1 MNKISAMPAQ
11 PALPPLPPCP
21 LDGEKER
28 LLAALEQNSGLVLSA
43 SPGAGKSSRVPLWLL
58 DAPWLCGRNVLLLEP
73 RRVAARALARYMA
86 ALLGEKVGHTVGL
99 RMRDE
104 NCTGPHTRIEVLTEG
119 VLTRML
125 QEQPDLPDTACVIF
139 DEFHERS
146 LTADTGLALCLES
159 QTVLRPDLRLVV
171 MSATLDVQAV
181 SGLMGQCPIIHSPG
195 RGFPVDVRHLP
206 LTLQAGRLSPSAGGA
221 GALWQHMAGAILA
234 LMQKE
239 PGSLLAFLPGTG
251 EIRQTAALLEERL
264 PPDVCLHTL
273 HGNLSA
279 TQQDEAIAPAPPG
292 KRKVV
297 LATSIAETSLTI
309 EGVRMVVDAG
319 LARLSRF
326 DPASG
331 LSRLVTERVSLAGAD
346 QRTGRAGRTEPGIC
360 CRLWGREEERGMR
373 PHIRPEILDADLSG
387 LLLQLAAW
395 GTPDP
400 AAMLWL
406 DPPPPAHIAT
416 ARQCL
421 ELLEAFT
428 PDGKLSG
435 LGQRMAALPLEPR
448 AGRMLLWGA
457 QHGHGPLA
465 CCLAALLEEKDP
477 LTQTPRREN
486 RGAPNPHHTDSDL
499 ALRLDW
505 LCRAPLRAT
514 AAPAREHARERIRR
528 QSLRLS
534 RILARI
540 MSADSRPA
548 PDTNRGTH
556 QGQHDASGLFAE
568 ALADADALGLLAAV
582 AWPEYVAMLQPGG
595 QKSGGGAPMHT
606 YLMRNGRAA
615 RLLQSDSL
623 ARSEF
628 LAVAQVDGALPHG
641 RIRLAASLCATD
653 IEELFSAQT
662 VEENTTSITDAGNV
676 IARRQRRLGAI
687 LLEDAPLPRPDPE
700 HVAAALCAHVR
711 KRGPACLPWSDQT
724 LQWRARIAL
733 MHELEPDCWPSV
745 NDAALL
751 DSLEAW
757 LGPFMTNCTS
767 LAALSDEAFFAA
779 LRGLLSGNSGRLLDR
794 LAPTHWQAPSG
805 AQRPI
810 TYGEEG
816 GPTLDVKLQEMFG
829 CVDTPCIAGGRI
841 PLLLRLNSPAGRPL
855 QVTRD
860 LAHFWRNGYPAVRS
874 EMRGRYP
881 RHPWPEDPL
890 TATATALTKKKL
902 AASGKS

>member
-1 MNKISAMPAQ
+1 MNKNSAM

-21 LDGEKER
+21 LDQER
-28 LLAALEQNSGLVLSA
+28 QHLLAALEQNCGLVLSA

-58 DAPWLCGRNVLLLEP
+58 AAPWLRGRNVLLLEP

-86 ALLGEKVGHTVGL
+86 ALLGENVGHTVGL

-104 NCTGPHTRIEVLTEG
+104 NRTGPHTRIEVVTEG

-125 QEQPDLPDTACVIF
+125 QEQPDLPATACVIF

-146 LTADTGLALCLES
+146 LAADMGLALCLES
-159 QTVLRPDLRLVV
+159 RAVLRPDLRLVV

-181 SGLMGQCPIIHSPG
+181 SDLMGQCPAIHSPG
-195 RGFPVDVRHLP
+195 RCHPVDLHYLP
-206 LTLQAGRLSPSAGGA
+206 HTLQTGGKISSAGGSF
-221 GALWQHMAGAILA
+221 ALWQHMASVILT
-234 LMQKE
+234 LLQKE
-239 PGSLLAFLPGTG
+239 PGSLLAFLPGAG
-251 EIRQTAALLEERL
+251 EIRQTASFLEERL
-264 PPDVCLHTL
+264 PPDVLLHSL

-279 TQQDEAIAPAPPG
+279 AQQDAAIAPAPPG

-326 DPASG
+326 APASG

-360 CRLWGREEERGMR
+360 CRLWAKEEEKGMR
-373 PHIRPEILDADLSG
+373 PHIRPEILDADLTG

-395 GTPDP
+395 GASDP
-400 AAMLWL
+400 SAMPWL
-406 DPPPPAHIAT
+406 DAPPLPHLAV

-421 ELLEAFT
+421 ELLGAFT
-428 PDGKLSG
+428 PAGKPTDLG
-435 LGQRMAALPLEPR
+435 LRMAALPLEPR
-448 AGRMLLWGA
+448 SARMLLWGV

-465 CCLAALLEEKDP
+465 CCLAALLEERDP
-477 LTQTPRREN
+477 LANTQRPEK
-486 RGAPNPHHTDSDL
+486 RGQWGWRQTDSDL

-505 LCRAPLRAT
+505 LCRSPHQGAT
-514 AAPAREHARERIRR
+514 APAREHARQRVRR
-528 QSLRLS
+528 QSLRLT
-534 RILARI
+534 RLLAQI
-540 MSADSRPA
+540 MKTDHDPSPI
-548 PDTNRGTH
+548 PDHKQNA
-556 QGQHDASGLFAE
+556 ASGLFAD
-568 ALADADALGLLAAV
+568 ALADVSALGLLTAV

-595 QKSGGGAPMHT
+595 QKGDIGAPMRT
-606 YLMRNGRAA
+606 YLMRSGRAA
-615 RLLQSDSL
+615 RLLQTDSL

-628 LAVAQVDGALPHG
+628 LAVAQVDGTLPHG
-641 RIRLAASLCATD
+641 RIRLAAALSGTD
-653 IEELFSAQT
+653 MEELFSSQAVQT
-662 VEENTTSITDAGNV
+662 DITCVTEAGQV
-676 IARRQRRLGAI
+676 TARRQRRLGAI
-687 LLEDAPLPRPDPE
+687 VLEDTPLPRPEPE
-700 HVAAALCAHVR
+700 NIVAALCAHVR
-711 KRGPACLPWSDQT
+711 ERGLTCLPWNVQS
-724 LQWRARIAL
+724 LQWRARVAL
-733 MHELEPDCWPSV
+733 LHELEPDAWPAVS
-745 NDAALL
+745 DAALL
-751 DSLEAW
+751 GSLEAW

-767 LAALSDEAFFAA
+767 LAALSAETFSAA
-779 LRGLLSGNSGRLLDR
+779 LHSLLLGNGGRLLDR

-816 GPTLDVKLQEMFG
+816 GPALDVKLQEMFG
-829 CVDTPCIAGGRI
+829 CVDTPCIAGGRV

-860 LAHFWRNGYPAVRS
+860 LAHFWRNGYPAVRG

-890 TATATALTKKKL
+890 TATATALTKKNL
-902 AASGKS
+902 AASGKK

>member
-1 MNKISAMPAQ
+1 MNENSARS
-11 PALPPLPPCP
+11 ALPGLPPCP
-21 LDGEKER
+21 LDGEKEK

-58 DAPWLCGRNVLLLEP
+58 DAPWRCGRNILLLEP

-104 NCTGPHTRIEVLTEG
+104 NCTGPHTRIEVVTEG

-125 QEQPDLPDTACVIF
+125 QEQPDLPGTACVIF

-146 LTADTGLALCLES
+146 LTADMGLALCLES

-221 GALWQHMAGAILA
+221 VALWQHMAGVILA

-264 PPDVCLHTL
+264 PPDVQLHTL

-331 LSRLVTERVSLAGAD
+331 LSRLITERVSLAGAD
-346 QRTGRAGRTEPGIC
+346 QRTGRAGRTESGIC
-360 CRLWGREEERGMR
+360 CRLWARGEETGMR
-373 PHIRPEILDADLSG
+373 PHIRPEILDADLTG

-395 GTPDP
+395 GASDP
-400 AAMLWL
+400 SSMLWL
-406 DPPPPAHIAT
+406 DAPPLAHLAA

-421 ELLEAFT
+421 ELLGAFT
-428 PDGKLSG
+428 SDGNLTDLG
-435 LGQRMAALPLEPR
+435 LRMATLPLEPR

-477 LTQTPRREN
+477 LAHTQRRKS
-486 RGAPNPHHTDSDL
+486 RGEQDSRQTDSDL

-505 LCRAPLRAT
+505 LCRSPLRGA

-528 QSLRLS
+528 QSLRLA
-534 RILARI
+534 RILAQI
-540 MSADSRPA
+540 MKTGSPGPSSGPIPSMSR
-548 PDTNRGTH
+548 
-556 QGQHDASGLFAE
+556 GQLEGASGLFAD
-568 ALADADALGLLAAV
+568 AFADAGALGLLTAV

-595 QKSGGGAPMHT
+595 QKVGGGAPMHT
-606 YLMRNGRAA
+606 YLMRSGRAA

-623 ARSEF
+623 ARSVF
-628 LAVAQVDGALPHG
+628 LAVAQVDGTLPHG
-641 RIRLAASLCATD
+641 RIRLAAALSAAD
-653 IEELFSAQT
+653 MEELFSAQT
-662 VEENTTSITDAGNV
+662 VQENITCVTDAGNV
-676 IARRQRRLGAI
+676 TARRQRRLGAI
-687 LLEDAPLPRPDPE
+687 LLEDVPLPRPEPG

-711 KRGPACLPWSDQT
+711 KCGLVCLPWSDQA
-724 LQWRARIAL
+724 LQWRARVAL
-733 MHELEPDCWPSV
+733 MHDLEPDCWPSV
-745 NDAALL
+745 SDAALL
-751 DSLEAW
+751 DSMEEW
-757 LGPFMTNCTS
+757 LGPFMANCSS
-767 LAALSDEAFFAA
+767 LAALSDEAFSAA
-779 LRGLLSGNSGRLLDR
+779 LRGILSGNSGRLLDR

-829 CVDTPCIAGGRI
+829 CVDTPCIAGGRV

-860 LAHFWRNGYPAVRS
+860 LAHFWRNGYPAVRG

-890 TATATALTKKKL
+890 TATATALSKKKL
-902 AASGKS
+902 AASGKK

>member
-1 MNKISAMPAQ
+1 MNKDYTIPTQ
-11 PALPPLPPCP
+11 TPLPPCP
-21 LDGEKER
+21 LDQER
-28 LLAALEQNSGLVLSA
+28 QKLLTALEHNNGLVLIA
-43 SPGAGKSSRVPLWLL
+43 SPGAGKSSRLPLWLL
-58 DAPWLCGRNVLLLEP
+58 AAPWRQGRTILLLEP

-86 ALLGEKVGHTVGL
+86 TLLGEKVGHTVGL

-104 NCTGPHTRIEVLTEG
+104 NCTSPHTRIEVITEG

-125 QEQPDLPDTACVIF
+125 QEQPDLPGTACVIF

-146 LTADTGLALCLES
+146 LTADMGLALCLES
-159 QTVLRPDLRLVV
+159 RSVFRPDLRLVI

-181 SGLMGQCPIIHSPG
+181 SDLMGQCPVIHSPG
-195 RGFPVDVRHLP
+195 RCYPVDMRHLP
-206 LTLQAGRLSPSAGGA
+206 LTLQAGTYSPSAGGTP
-221 GALWQHMAGAILA
+221 ALWQHMAGVILG
-234 LMQKE
+234 LLQKE

-251 EIRQTAALLEERL
+251 EIRQTAALLEKRL
-264 PPDVCLHTL
+264 PGDVDLHAL
-273 HGNLSA
+273 HGNLPPA
-279 TQQDEAIAPAPPG
+279 QQDAAIAPALPG

-346 QRTGRAGRTEPGIC
+346 QRTGRAGRTESGIC
-360 CRLWGREEERGMR
+360 CRLWAKEEEKVMR

-387 LLLQLAAW
+387 PLLQLAAW

-400 AAMLWL
+400 AAMSWL
-406 DPPPPAHIAT
+406 DAPPLPHLAV

-421 ELLEAFT
+421 ELLGAFN
-428 PDGKLSG
+428 PEGKPTALG
-435 LGQRMAALPLEPR
+435 LRMAALPLEPR
-448 AGRMLLWGA
+448 SARMLLWGA

-477 LTQTPRREN
+477 LAQGQRFENPGAHGVRQTDN
-486 RGAPNPHHTDSDL
+486 DL

-505 LCRAPLRAT
+505 LCRSHQGS
-514 AAPAREHARERIRR
+514 AAPAREHARQRIRR
-528 QSLRLS
+528 QSLRLA
-534 RILARI
+534 RLLAQIRQ
-540 MSADSRPA
+540 ADAHPKPVSNRDQ
-548 PDTNRGTH
+548 DTT
-556 QGQHDASGLFAE
+556 GLFSA
-568 ALADADALGLLAAV
+568 ALDDAAALGLLTAV

-595 QKSGGGAPMHT
+595 TRGGGTPMHT
-606 YLMRNGRAA
+606 YLMRSGRAA

-623 ARSEF
+623 ARSTF
-628 LAVAQVDGALPHG
+628 LAVAQVNGELPHG
-641 RIRLAASLCATD
+641 RIRLAAALSAAD
-653 IEELFSAQT
+653 IEELFCSQT
-662 VEENTTSITDAGNV
+662 VQESITCVTTAGQV
-676 IARRQRRLGAI
+676 TARRQRKLGAI
-687 LLEDAPLPRPDPE
+687 LLEDVPLPRPEPE
-700 HVAAALCAHVR
+700 HIMAALCAHVR
-711 KRGPACLPWSDQT
+711 QRGLACLPWSDQN
-724 LQWRARIAL
+724 LQWRARAAL
-733 MHELEPDCWPSV
+733 LHELEPDAWPSMS
-745 NDAALL
+745 DTALL
-751 DSLEAW
+751 DNLEAW
-757 LGPFMTNCTS
+757 LGPFIAGCTS
-767 LAALSDEAFFAA
+767 LTGLSAQAFSAALHS
-779 LRGLLSGNSGRLLDR
+779 LLAGNSGRLLDK

-816 GPTLDVKLQEMFG
+816 GPALDVKLQEMFG
-829 CVDTPCIAGGRI
+829 CVDTPCIVNGRV

-860 LAHFWRNGYPAVRS
+860 LAHFWRNGYPAVRG

-902 AASGKS
+902 AAANKK